1 MEFIPKEKFIYTRTT
16 TLSLVVIL
24 IRIRLALAK
33 PLEMASTIDIEF
45 GILSSSTSSMMPD
58 HQSELQVITWQGF

>member
-33 PLEMASTIDIEF
+33 PLGMASAIDIGF
-45 GILSSSTSSMMPD
+45 GILSSSPSSMMPD